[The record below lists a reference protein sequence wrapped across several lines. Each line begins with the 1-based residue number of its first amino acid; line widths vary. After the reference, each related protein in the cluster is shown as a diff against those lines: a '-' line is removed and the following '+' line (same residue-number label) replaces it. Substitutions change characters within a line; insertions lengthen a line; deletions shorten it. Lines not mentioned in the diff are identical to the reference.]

1 MQINFQTRQAARSM
15 KTALAS
21 RGKHCKVV
29 ENAKGSRWG
38 VVILK
43 GVQNDLHSA
52 QIWP

>member
-15 KTALAS
+15 KTALVA
-21 RGKHCKVV
+21 RGKPCKVV

-43 GVQNDLHSA
+43 A
-52 QIWP
+52 K